1 MQLERIT
8 EPQPWW
14 KMTEKITTLVGM
26 QCGDCKRTFFPP
38 RRTCPTCG
46 SRKAL
51 QSVDLPA
58 SGKLVTW
65 TMTKV
70 LPEEHEE
77 REAVLGL
84 ADFGGALILAKIRRL
99 EAEELEKDLL
109 LSVELD
115 PSRTDPIHP
124 RYSFYFVPTEKGSR
138 TEK

>member
-1 MQLERIT
+1 
-8 EPQPWW
+8 
-14 KMTEKITTLVGM
+14 MT
-26 QCGDCKRTFFPP
+26 R
-38 RRTCPTCG
+38 
-46 SRKAL
+46 
-51 QSVDLPA
+51 
-58 SGKLVTW
+58 
-65 TMTKV
+65 V

-99 EAEELEKDLL
+99 ERGELEKDLL

-115 PSRTDPIHP
+115 PSRTDPMHP